1 MPRYRLTQRP
11 DSPFWY
17 VTWFDGR
24 PRRVSTGTESYSEAE
39 NFLDQ
44 FKLQILDP
52 SGRVGVIAV
61 LNDYKE
67 NVLDHLPS
75 KKNAQL
81 WVDNLERYFGKMTVA
96 DVCDQPEQHVE
107 SYIKSRNVSTETV
120 RRELS
125 VLNSAL
131 RRAERR
137 KIILKAPFIKLPPK
151 PPARERYLTRSE
163 AAKLLWASRR
173 TDHLKMFLR
182 LALYTGARP
191 GAIFDL
197 TWDRVDLKNGFVDY
211 GQGSGN
217 KRRGV
222 KPIDGALRAA
232 LSRVKDKTGHV
243 VQWNGKKV
251 QRVNT
256 AFRKAVKRAG
266 LKDTNVIRYTL
277 RHTMATWAAMAGA
290 DLHGIGGMLD
300 HSDPKMTA
308 RYAKFSP
315 EYLRQITKAAL
326 RGRR

>member
-1 MPRYRLTQRP
+1 MPRYKLTKRP
-11 DSPFWY
+11 DSPCWY
-17 VTWFDGR
+17 VAWFDGGR
-24 PRRVSTGTESYSEAE
+24 PRRCSTGETVYERAEA
-39 NFLDQ
+39 FLDA
-44 FKLQILDP
+44 FKLRILDP
-52 SGRVGVIAV
+52 SVQVGVMAV

-67 NVLDHLPS
+67 NILDHLPS

-81 WVDNLERYFGKMTVA
+81 WVDNLEKHFGNLTVA
-96 DVCDQPEQHVE
+96 EIDDDAIEGFVKNRGASVE
-107 SYIKSRNVSTETV
+107 TI

-137 KIILKAPFIKLPPK
+137 KVIVKAPFIQLPPK
-151 PPARERYLTRSE
+151 PAPRERYLTRTE
-163 AAKLLWASRR
+163 AARLLWASRR
-173 TDHLKMFLR
+173 TEHLKTFLR

-197 TWDRVDLKNGFVDY
+197 TWDRVDLENGFVDY
-211 GQGSGN
+211 GQGVGN
-217 KRRGV
+217 KRRGI

-232 LSRVKDKTGHV
+232 LGRVKVKKGYV

-251 QRVNT
+251 QRVNN

-266 LKDTNVIRYTL
+266 LKDTGVIRYTL

-308 RYAKFSP
+308 RYSKYHP
-315 EYLRQITKAAL
+315 EYLRQTARAAL
-326 RGRR
+326 RGKR

>member
-1 MPRYRLTQRP
+1 MPRYRLTKRP
-11 DSPFWY
+11 ESPNWY
-17 VTWFDGR
+17 VTWFDGH
-24 PRRVSTGTESYSEAE
+24 PRRVSTGTESHSEAE
-39 NFLDQ
+39 IFLDQ

-81 WVDNLERYFGKMTVA
+81 WVDNLERYFGRMTVA
-96 DVCDQPEQHVE
+96 DVCEQPEQHVE

-125 VLNSAL
+125 VLNTAL

-137 KIILKAPFIKLPPK
+137 KIIVKAPFIKLPPK
-151 PPARERYLTRSE
+151 PPPRERYLTRTE

-173 TDHLKMFLR
+173 TEHLKMFLR

-197 TWDRVDLKNGFVDY
+197 TWDRVDLENGFVDY
-211 GQGSGN
+211 GQGVGN

-222 KPIDGALRAA
+222 KPIDGALLASLR
-232 LSRVKDKTGHV
+232 RVKDKKGHV
-243 VQWNGKKV
+243 VQWNGKRV
-251 QRVNT
+251 RRVNN

-266 LKDTNVIRYTL
+266 LPGDVVRYTL
-277 RHTMATWAAMAGA
+277 RHTSATLMAMAGV
-290 DLHGIGGMLD
+290 DLHAIGGMLD
-300 HSDPKMTA
+300 HTDPAMTR
-308 RYAKFSP
+308 RYAKYSP
-315 EYLRQITKAAL
+315 EYLRQAAKAAL

>member
-1 MPRYRLTQRP
+1 MPRYKLAQRP
-11 DSPFWY
+11 DSPYWY
-17 VTWFDGR
+17 VTWFDGKR
-24 PRRVSTGTESYSEAE
+24 PRRVSTGAESLAEAE
-39 NFLDQ
+39 AFLDQ

-52 SGRVGVIAV
+52 GHQVGVMAV
-61 LNDYKE
+61 LNEYKE
-67 NVLDHLPS
+67 SVLDLKPS

-81 WVDNLERYFGKMTVA
+81 WVDNLERHFGRLTVA
-96 DVCDQPEQHVE
+96 EVDDDTIEA
-107 SYIKSRNVSTETV
+107 YIKSRAV
-120 RRELS
+120 S

-137 KIILKAPFIKLPPK
+137 KIITKAPFVKLPPK
-151 PPARERYLTRSE
+151 PPARERYLTRTE
-163 AAKLLWASRR
+163 AAKLLWASRK

-197 TWDRVDLKNGFVDY
+197 TWDRVDLENGFVDY

-217 KRRGV
+217 KRRGI

-232 LSRVKDKTGHV
+232 LGRVKDKKGYV
-243 VQWNGKKV
+243 VAWNGKRV
-251 QRVNT
+251 QRVNN
-256 AFRKAVKRAG
+256 AFRKAVQRAG
-266 LKDTNVIRYTL
+266 LKDSGVIRYTL

-290 DLHGIGGMLD
+290 DPQGIGWMLD

-308 RYAKFSP
+308 RYMKFHP
-315 EYLRQITKAAL
+315 EYLRQTARAAL